1 MLLVHWH
8 DRAENVGH
16 YRRVGFTVKQKLAR
30 GGGILLHLHCELYPF
45 LRRRS
50 ITFFELLY
58 KEKLLR
64 LRIWDC
70 GLRIADCGLRIADCG
85 LRISDCGFGISDCG
99 LRIWDYEFGIDC
111 KKCRSNQRTLHYSNL
126 PLFLWP
132 LWAPELT

>member
-30 GGGILLHLHCELYPF
+30 GGGILFHIHCELYPF

-64 LRIWDC
+64 FRNADFGLIVKNADLTREHSIIPIFHYFYGLC
-70 GLRIADCGLRIADCG
+70 GLL
-85 LRISDCGFGISDCG
+85 
-99 LRIWDYEFGIDC
+99 
-111 KKCRSNQRTLHYSNL
+111 N
-126 PLFLWP
+126 
-132 LWAPELT
+132 

>member
-30 GGGILLHLHCELYPF
+30 GGGILFHLHCELYPF

-64 LRIWDC
+64 F
-70 GLRIADCGLRIADCG
+70 GIADFG
-85 LRISDCGFGISDCG
+85 LRISDLGLIVKNADLTKEHSIIPIFHYFYGLCG
-99 LRIWDYEFGIDC
+99 
-111 KKCRSNQRTLHYSNL
+111 
-126 PLFLWP
+126 PLN
-132 LWAPELT
+132 